1 MTTLPAHGLA
11 LHSTIRKS
19 DDGGGSVELS
29 LVRTPVPQPGPEEVV
44 VRVEASPINPSDLG
58 VLFGPADV
66 STVRASEGEH
76 GPVITADI
84 PPGLARL
91 VAGRLGQTIPTGNEG
106 AGVVVAAGSSERAQA
121 LIGRT
126 VALLG
131 GSMYAEYRLAEA
143 KRCLVL
149 PEGTT
154 AAEGASCFVNPLTA
168 LGMVETMRLEG
179 HGALV
184 HTAAASNLGQM
195 LQKICIADGV
205 PLVNIVRRVEHEELL
220 RGLGAQHV
228 VNSSSDTF
236 MADLVAALTETGA
249 TLGFD
254 ATGGGKLAG
263 QILTAMEAALSANA
277 AEFSRYGSATLKQVY
292 IYGGLDRSK
301 TVLTRNFGMAW
312 GLGGWLLPHFLQR
325 IGFEAAE
332 RLRQRVAAE
341 IRTTFASS
349 YARTGT
355 LEEAL
360 DPAAVAVYAKQ
371 ATGEKYLVTPQG

>member
-1 MTTLPAHGLA
+1 MTELPTDGLA
-11 LHSTIRKS
+11 LQSTIRANDS
-19 DDGGGSVELS
+19 GGGTVELALAS
-29 LVRTPVPQPGPEEVV
+29 VPVPDPGPEEVV
-44 VRVEASPINPSDLG
+44 IRVEAAPINPSDLG

-66 STVRASEGEH
+66 TTVRGAEGEH
-76 GPVITADI
+76 GPAILADI
-84 PPGLARL
+84 PDGLARL

-106 AGVVVAAGSSERAQA
+106 AGVVVAAGSSARAQA
-121 LIGRT
+121 LMGRV
-126 VALLG
+126 VAVLG

-154 AAEGASCFVNPLTA
+154 PAGGASCFVNPLTA
-168 LGMVETMRLEG
+168 LGMVETMRIEG
-179 HGALV
+179 HSALV

-195 LQKICIADGV
+195 LQKICTVDGV

-220 RGLGAQHV
+220 RDLGAEHV

-236 MADLVAALTETGA
+236 MADLIAALTETGA

-277 AEFSRYGSATLKQVY
+277 PEFNRYGSATLKQVY
-292 IYGGLDRSK
+292 IYGGLDRSQ

-325 IGFEAAE
+325 IGPEASD

-341 IRTTFASS
+341 IKTTFASS
-349 YARTGT
+349 YAKTVT
-355 LEEAL
+355 LQEAL

-371 ATGEKYLVTPQG
+371 ATGEKYLVTPHG

>member
-1 MTTLPAHGLA
+1 MTELPADGLA
-11 LHSTIRKS
+11 LHSTIRANDS
-19 DDGGGSVELS
+19 GGGTVELA
-29 LVRTPVPQPGPEEVV
+29 LARVPVPDPGPDEVV
-44 VRVEASPINPSDLG
+44 IRVEAAPINPSDLG

-66 STVRASEGEH
+66 STVRAAPGEH
-76 GPVITADI
+76 GPAVVADI
-84 PPGLARL
+84 PDGLARL
-91 VAGRLGQTIPTGNEG
+91 VAGRLDQTIPTGNEG
-106 AGVVVAAGSSERAQA
+106 AGAVVAAGSSARAQA
-121 LIGRT
+121 LVGRT
-126 VALLG
+126 VAVLG
-131 GSMYAEYRLAEA
+131 GSMYAEYRLSEA

-154 AAEGASCFVNPLTA
+154 PAEGASCFVNPLTA

-179 HGALV
+179 HSALV

-220 RGLGAQHV
+220 RGLGAEHV

-254 ATGGGKLAG
+254 ATGGGKLGG

-277 AEFSRYGSATLKQVY
+277 PEYSRYGSATHKQVY
-292 IYGGLDRSK
+292 IYGGLDRNQ

-312 GLGGWLLPHFLQR
+312 GLGGWLLPYFLQR
-325 IGFEAAE
+325 VGPEAAE
-332 RLRQRVAAE
+332 SLRQRVAAG
-341 IRTTFASS
+341 IRTTFASN
-349 YARTGT
+349 YANTVT
-355 LEEAL
+355 LQEAL

-371 ATGEKYLVTPQG
+371 ATGEKYLVTPHG

>member
-1 MTTLPAHGLA
+1 MTELPNSGLA
-11 LHSTIRKS
+11 LHSTIRKN
-19 DDGGGSVELS
+19 DGGGGTVELA
-29 LVRTPVPQPGPEEVV
+29 LVPAPVRGPGPDEVV
-44 VRVEASPINPSDLG
+44 IRVQAAPINPSDLG

-66 STVRASEGEH
+66 ATIRGAEGEH
-76 GPVITADI
+76 GPVILADI
-84 PPGLARL
+84 PDGLARL
-91 VAGRLGQTIPTGNEG
+91 VAGRLGQAIPTGNEG
-106 AGVVVAAGSSERAQA
+106 AGVVVAAGSSARAQA

-126 VALLG
+126 VAVLG
-131 GSMYAEYRLAEA
+131 GAMYAEYRLAEA

-179 HGALV
+179 HTALV

-195 LQKICIADGV
+195 LQKICTADDV
-205 PLVNIVRRVEHEELL
+205 PLVNVVRRTEHEELL
-220 RGLGAQHV
+220 RGIGATHV
-228 VNSSSDTF
+228 VNSSSDAL
-236 MADLVAALTETGA
+236 MADLIAALTETGA

-277 AEFSRYGSATLKQVY
+277 PEFSRYGSATLKQVY
-292 IYGGLDRSK
+292 IYGGLDRSQ

-325 IGFEAAE
+325 IGPEASD

-341 IRTTFASS
+341 IKTTFASS
-349 YARTGT
+349 YAKTVS
-355 LEEAL
+355 LQEAL
-360 DPAAVAVYAKQ
+360 DPATVAVYAKQ
-371 ATGEKYLVTPQG
+371 STGEKYLVTPHG

>member
-1 MTTLPAHGLA
+1 MTQLAAAGLA
-11 LHSTIRKS
+11 LHSTIRANDS
-19 DDGGGSVELS
+19 GGGTVELA
-29 LVRTPVPQPGPEEVV
+29 LARVPVPDPGPEEVV
-44 VRVEASPINPSDLG
+44 VRVEAAPINPSDLG

-66 STVRASEGEH
+66 STVRAVEGDH
-76 GPVITADI
+76 GPAVIADI
-84 PPGLARL
+84 PDGLARL

-106 AGVVVAAGSSERAQA
+106 AGVIVAAGSSARAQA

-126 VALLG
+126 VAVLG
-131 GSMYAEYRLAEA
+131 GSMYAEYRLSEA

-154 AAEGASCFVNPLTA
+154 PAEGASCFVNPLTA

-179 HGALV
+179 HSALV

-220 RGLGAQHV
+220 RGLGAEHV

-236 MADLVAALTETGA
+236 MADLIAALTETGA

-254 ATGGGKLAG
+254 ATGGGKLGG

-277 AEFSRYGSATLKQVY
+277 PEYSRYGSATHKQVY
-292 IYGGLDRSK
+292 IYGGLDRNQ

-325 IGFEAAE
+325 IGPEASD

-341 IRTTFASS
+341 IKTTFASS
-349 YARTGT
+349 YASRVT
-355 LEEAL
+355 LQEAL
-360 DPAAVAVYAKQ
+360 DPSAVAVYAKQ
-371 ATGEKYLVTPQG
+371 ATGEKYLVTPHG

>member
-1 MTTLPAHGLA
+1 MTELPNNGLA
-11 LHSTIRKS
+11 LQSTIRKGAS
-19 DDGGGSVELS
+19 GGGTVELA
-29 LVRTPVPQPGPEEVV
+29 LVPVPVADPGEDEVV
-44 VRVEASPINPSDLG
+44 IRVEAAPINPSDLG

-66 STVRASEGEH
+66 STVRAAESGH
-76 GPVITADI
+76 GPAVVADI
-84 PPGLARL
+84 PDGLARL

-106 AGVVVAAGSSERAQA
+106 AGTVVAAGTSARAQA
-121 LIGRT
+121 LMGRV
-126 VALLG
+126 VAVLG

-154 AAEGASCFVNPLTA
+154 PSEGASCFVNPLTA
-168 LGMVETMRLEG
+168 LGMVETMRIEG

-195 LQKICIADGV
+195 LQKICTADGV

-220 RGLGAQHV
+220 RDLGAEHV

-236 MADLVAALTETGA
+236 MADLIAALTETGA

-277 AEFSRYGSATLKQVY
+277 PEFNRYGSATLKQVY
-292 IYGGLDRSK
+292 IYGGLDRSQ

-325 IGFEAAE
+325 IGPEASD

-341 IRTTFASS
+341 IKTTFASS
-349 YARTGT
+349 YANTVT
-355 LEEAL
+355 LQEAL

-371 ATGEKYLVTPQG
+371 ATGEKYLVTPHG

>member
-1 MTTLPAHGLA
+1 MTQLPADGLV
-11 LHSTIRKS
+11 LHSTIRAN
-19 DDGGGSVELS
+19 DDGSGSVELS
-29 LVRTPVPQPGPEEVV
+29 LVRTPVPDPGPEEVV
-44 VRVEASPINPSDLG
+44 VRVEAAPINPSDLG

-66 STVRASEGEH
+66 STVRASDGAEG
-76 GPVITADI
+76 PAVIADI
-84 PPGLARL
+84 PEGLVRL
-91 VAGRLGQTIPTGNEG
+91 VAGRLDQALPTGNEG
-106 AGVVVAAGSSERAQA
+106 AGVVVAAGSSAGAQA

-126 VALLG
+126 VATLG
-131 GSMYAEYRLAEA
+131 GAMYAEYRLAEA

-154 AAEGASCFVNPLTA
+154 PAEGASCFVNPLTA

-179 HGALV
+179 HSALV

-205 PLVNIVRRVEHEELL
+205 PLVNVVRRQEHEDLL

-236 MADLVAALTETGA
+236 MKDLIAALTETGA

-277 AEFSRYGSATLKQVY
+277 PEFSRYGSATLKQVY
-292 IYGGLDRSK
+292 IYGGLDRSR

-325 IGFEAAE
+325 IGSEASD
-332 RLRQRVAAE
+332 RLRQRVGAE
-341 IRTTFASS
+341 IKTTFASS
-349 YARTGT
+349 YAQTVT
-355 LEEAL
+355 LQEAL
-360 DPAAVAVYAKQ
+360 DPAAVSVYAKQ
-371 ATGEKYLVTPQG
+371 ATGEKYLVTPHG

>member
-1 MTTLPAHGLA
+1 MTELPADGLA
-11 LHSTIRKS
+11 LHSTIRANNK
-19 DDGGGSVELS
+19 GGGTVELA
-29 LVRTPVPQPGPEEVV
+29 LVRSPMREPGPDEVV
-44 VRVEASPINPSDLG
+44 IRVEAAPINPSDLG

-66 STVRASEGEH
+66 STVRASDGAE
-76 GPVITADI
+76 GPVVIADI
-84 PPGLARL
+84 PEGLARL
-91 VAGRLGQTIPTGNEG
+91 VAGRLDQTIPTGNEG
-106 AGVVVAAGSSERAQA
+106 AGVVVAAGSSARAQA

-126 VALLG
+126 VAVLG
-131 GSMYAEYRLAEA
+131 GSMYAEYRLSEA

-154 AAEGASCFVNPLTA
+154 PVEGASCFVNPLTA

-179 HGALV
+179 HSALV

-220 RGLGAQHV
+220 RGLGAEHV
-228 VNSSSDTF
+228 VNSSSDNF
-236 MADLVAALTETGA
+236 MAELIAALTETGA

-254 ATGGGKLAG
+254 ATGGGKLGG

-277 AEFSRYGSATLKQVY
+277 PEYSRYGSATLKQVY
-292 IYGGLDRSK
+292 IYGGLDRSQ

-312 GLGGWLLPHFLQR
+312 GLGGWLLPHFLER
-325 IGFEAAE
+325 IGPAASE

-341 IRTTFASS
+341 VKTTFASS
-349 YARTGT
+349 YARTVT
-355 LEEAL
+355 LQQAL

-371 ATGEKYLVTPQG
+371 ATGEKYLVTPHG

>member
-1 MTTLPAHGLA
+1 MTELPNNGLA
-11 LHSTIRKS
+11 LHSTIRKGDS
-19 DDGGGSVELS
+19 GGGTVELA
-29 LVRTPVPQPGPEEVV
+29 LVATPVPDPGPEEVV
-44 VRVEASPINPSDLG
+44 IRVEAAPINPSDLG
-58 VLFGPADV
+58 VLFGPADIT
-66 STVRASEGEH
+66 TVRGAEGEH
-76 GPVITADI
+76 GPAILADI
-84 PPGLARL
+84 PDGLARL

-106 AGVVVAAGSSERAQA
+106 AGTVVAAGSSARAQA
-121 LIGRT
+121 LMGRT
-126 VALLG
+126 VAVLG

-154 AAEGASCFVNPLTA
+154 PSEGASCFVNPLTA

-179 HGALV
+179 HTALV

-195 LQKICIADGV
+195 LQKICTADGV
-205 PLVNIVRRVEHEELL
+205 PLVNIVRRVEHEEIL
-220 RGLGAQHV
+220 RDLGAEHV

-236 MADLVAALTETGA
+236 MADLIAALTETGA

-277 AEFSRYGSATLKQVY
+277 PEFNRYGSATLKQVY
-292 IYGGLDRSK
+292 IYGGLDRSQ

-325 IGFEAAE
+325 IGPEASD

-341 IRTTFASS
+341 INTTFASS
-349 YARTGT
+349 YVKTVT
-355 LEEAL
+355 LQEAL

-371 ATGEKYLVTPQG
+371 ATGEKYLVTPHG

>member
-1 MTTLPAHGLA
+1 MTELPADGLT
-11 LHSTIRKS
+11 LHSTIRS
-19 DDGGGSVELS
+19 GDRGGATVELA
-29 LVRTPVPQPGPEEVV
+29 LVPVPVADPGPEEVV
-44 VRVEASPINPSDLG
+44 IRVEAAPINPSDLG

-66 STVRASEGEH
+66 TTVRGAEGEH
-76 GPVITADI
+76 GPAILADI
-84 PPGLARL
+84 PDGLARL

-106 AGVVVAAGSSERAQA
+106 AGTVVAAGTSVRAQA
-121 LIGRT
+121 LMGRV
-126 VALLG
+126 VAVLG

-154 AAEGASCFVNPLTA
+154 PAEGASCFVNPLTA
-168 LGMVETMRLEG
+168 LGMVETMRIEG
-179 HGALV
+179 HTALV

-195 LQKICIADGV
+195 LQKICTVDGV

-220 RGLGAQHV
+220 RDLGAEHV

-236 MADLVAALTETGA
+236 MADLIAALTETGA

-277 AEFSRYGSATLKQVY
+277 PEFNRYGSATLKQVY
-292 IYGGLDRSK
+292 IYGGLDRSQ

-325 IGFEAAE
+325 IGPEASD

-341 IRTTFASS
+341 IKTTFASS
-349 YARTGT
+349 YAKTVT
-355 LEEAL
+355 LREAL

-371 ATGEKYLVTPQG
+371 ATGEKYLVTPHG

>member
-1 MTTLPAHGLA
+1 MTDLPADGLA
-11 LHSTIRKS
+11 LHSTIRANDS
-19 DDGGGSVELS
+19 GGGTVELA
-29 LVRTPVPQPGPEEVV
+29 LARVPVPDPGPDEVV
-44 VRVEASPINPSDLG
+44 IRVEAAPINPSDLG

-66 STVRASEGEH
+66 STVRAAPGEH
-76 GPVITADI
+76 GPAVVADI
-84 PPGLARL
+84 PDGLARL
-91 VAGRLGQTIPTGNEG
+91 VAGRLDQTIPTGNEG
-106 AGVVVAAGSSERAQA
+106 AGVVVAAGSSARAQA

-126 VALLG
+126 VAVLG

-154 AAEGASCFVNPLTA
+154 PAEGASCFVNPLTA

-179 HGALV
+179 HSALV

-205 PLVNIVRRVEHEELL
+205 ALVNIVRRVEHEELL
-220 RGLGAQHV
+220 RGLGAGHV
-228 VNSSSDTF
+228 VNSSSNTF
-236 MADLVAALTETGA
+236 MADLIAALTETGA

-277 AEFSRYGSATLKQVY
+277 PEYSRYGSATPKQVY
-292 IYGGLDRSK
+292 IYGGLDRSQ

-325 IGFEAAE
+325 IGPEAAE
-332 RLRQRVAAE
+332 RLRQRVAVE

-349 YARTGT
+349 YARTVT
-355 LEEAL
+355 LQEAL

-371 ATGEKYLVTPQG
+371 ATGEKYLVTPHG

>member
-1 MTTLPAHGLA
+1 MTELPTDGLA
-11 LHSTIRKS
+11 LQSTIRANDS
-19 DDGGGSVELS
+19 GGGTVELA
-29 LVRTPVPQPGPEEVV
+29 LVATPVPDPGPEEVV
-44 VRVEASPINPSDLG
+44 IRVEAAPINPSDLG

-66 STVRASEGEH
+66 TTVRGAEGEH
-76 GPVITADI
+76 GPAILADI
-84 PPGLARL
+84 PDGLARL

-106 AGVVVAAGSSERAQA
+106 AGTVVAAGTSARAQA
-121 LIGRT
+121 LMGRV
-126 VALLG
+126 VAVLG

-154 AAEGASCFVNPLTA
+154 PAEGASCFVNPLTA

-179 HGALV
+179 HTALV

-195 LQKICIADGV
+195 LQKICTVDGV
-205 PLVNIVRRVEHEELL
+205 PLVNVVRRVEHEELL
-220 RGLGAQHV
+220 RDLGAEHV

-236 MADLVAALTETGA
+236 MADLIAALTETGA

-277 AEFSRYGSATLKQVY
+277 PEFNRYGSATLKQVY
-292 IYGGLDRSK
+292 IYGGLDRSQ

-325 IGFEAAE
+325 IGPEASD

-349 YARTGT
+349 YAKTVT
-355 LEEAL
+355 LREAL

-371 ATGEKYLVTPQG
+371 ATGEKYLVTPHG

>member
-1 MTTLPAHGLA
+1 MTELPADGLA
-11 LHSTIRKS
+11 LHSTIRANDS
-19 DDGGGSVELS
+19 GGGTVELA
-29 LVRTPVPQPGPEEVV
+29 LARVPVPDPGPDEVV
-44 VRVEASPINPSDLG
+44 IRVEAAPINPSDLG

-66 STVRASEGEH
+66 STVRAAPGEH
-76 GPVITADI
+76 GPAVVADI
-84 PPGLARL
+84 PDGLARL
-91 VAGRLGQTIPTGNEG
+91 VAGRLDQTIPTGNEG
-106 AGVVVAAGSSERAQA
+106 AGAVVAAGSSARAQA
-121 LIGRT
+121 LVGRT
-126 VALLG
+126 VAVLG
-131 GSMYAEYRLAEA
+131 GSMYAEYRLSEA

-154 AAEGASCFVNPLTA
+154 PAEGASCFVNPLTA

-179 HGALV
+179 HSALV

-220 RGLGAQHV
+220 RGLGAEHV

-254 ATGGGKLAG
+254 ATGGGKLGG

-277 AEFSRYGSATLKQVY
+277 PEYSRYGSATLKQVY
-292 IYGGLDRSK
+292 IYGGLDRSQ

-312 GLGGWLLPHFLQR
+312 GLGGWLLPYFLQR
-325 IGFEAAE
+325 IGPEAAE

-349 YARTGT
+349 YANTVT
-355 LEEAL
+355 LQEAL

-371 ATGEKYLVTPQG
+371 ATGEKYLVTPHG